1 MRVYCLAMVAVL
13 TLAAAAFAG
22 DDPSIKGKLRA
33 DIHEAMATH
42 VADSM
47 VDSVYVIYDGT
58 EGKLL
63 RLKFGE
69 LHSGIVKK
77 AEFYVSCA
85 DFSDAAGRQYDLD
98 FLVGGIG
105 DELRVLEGVVHKVDG
120 VKRKYELESA
130 GP

>member
-1 MRVYCLAMVAVL
+1 MVVFRLATIAVL
-13 TLAAAAFAG
+13 TLASAAFAG

-33 DIHEAMATH
+33 DIHKAMEDH
-42 VADSM
+42 VAESL

-63 RLKFGE
+63 RLKFGA

-85 DFSDAAGRQYDLD
+85 DFVDAAGRQYDLD
-98 FLVGGIG
+98 FLVGGPEG
-105 DELRVLEGVVHKVDG
+105 KLRVLEGVVHKIDG
-120 VKRKYELESA
+120 AKRKYDLEETA
-130 GP
+130 N